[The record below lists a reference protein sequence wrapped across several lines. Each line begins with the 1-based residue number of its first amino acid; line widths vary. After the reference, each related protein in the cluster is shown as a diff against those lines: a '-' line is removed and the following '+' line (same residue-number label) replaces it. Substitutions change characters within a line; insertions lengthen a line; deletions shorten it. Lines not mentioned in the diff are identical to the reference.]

1 MQEDSMSYFNYWIS
15 VLVVFA
21 IIFLFSRTI
30 SDEKQI
36 VAFFSKLIYVVIIP
50 ANIAI
55 SFSNILVMK
64 PFLESVMDKNILN
77 NLMFS

>member
-1 MQEDSMSYFNYWIS
+1 MSYFNYWIS